1 MREDYIKRAFIGVNF
16 LLGLVS
22 LLLISS
28 FVDSSVLNKADAAD
42 LAEEDARRSFEEVI
56 QINVLNGCGEK
67 GLAGK
72 VQKGLR
78 RMGFDVVE
86 VGNFSQEVGET
97 IIIDRLGDRKSAY
110 KLAHSLGIEEKYI
123 FTDIDST
130 LYIRASLVLGENY
143 KDYPNIPTDIPLSI
157 ADKAK

>member
-1 MREDYIKRAFIGVNF
+1 MREEYIKKAFIGLNF
-16 LLGLVS
+16 LLGIVAV
-22 LLLISS
+22 LLISS
-28 FVDSSVLNKADAAD
+28 FVDSSVFDKGSPAD
-42 LAEEDARRSFEEVI
+42 LSSEDARRSFEEVI

-86 VGNFSQEVGET
+86 VGNFSQEIGET
-97 IIIDRLGDRKSAY
+97 IIIDRLGDKKSAY
-110 KLAHSLGIEEKYI
+110 KLAHSLGIEERFI

-130 LYIRASLVLGENY
+130 MYIRASLVLGNNY
-143 KDYPNIPTDIPLSI
+143 KDYPNIPTQMPHSI
-157 ADKAK
+157 AESK

>member
-1 MREDYIKRAFIGVNF
+1 MKEIYIKKAFIGLNV
-16 LLGLVS
+16 LLGLLS
-22 LLLISS
+22 LVLLSS
-28 FVDSSVLNKADAAD
+28 FVDSSVFDKPEPAKLS
-42 LAEEDARRSFEEVI
+42 ETDARRSFEEVI

-86 VGNFSQEVGET
+86 VGNFDQEINET

-110 KLAHSLGIEEKYI
+110 KLAHSLGIDEKFI
-123 FTDIDST
+123 FTEIDSS
-130 LYIRASLVLGENY
+130 LYIRASLVLGKNY
-143 KDYPNIPTDIPLSI
+143 QEYQNIPTDIPLSI
-157 ADKAK
+157 NQLTD